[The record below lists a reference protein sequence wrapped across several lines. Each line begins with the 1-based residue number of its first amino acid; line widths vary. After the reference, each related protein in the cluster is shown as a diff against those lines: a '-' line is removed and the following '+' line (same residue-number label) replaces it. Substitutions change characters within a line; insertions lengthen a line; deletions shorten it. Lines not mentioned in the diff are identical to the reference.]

1 MNKSFYKITRCGV
14 LVAINIISSYI
25 LKFLPN
31 VKPDTTI
38 VIILAVFFSLYESI
52 AVFTATVLLR
62 GFLYG
67 VGTFMPFQWLA
78 WFIIAIVARF
88 LKKFLQKN
96 KILFMIYSGLSGYV
110 FGFIVSLDILILY
123 GVNAFIPYYLNG
135 ILFDTFHFVGNM
147 VFSLILL
154 NTVLKA
160 KQITE
165 NI

>member
-1 MNKSFYKITRCGV
+1 MNKSFYKIARCGV

-78 WFIIAIVARF
+78 WFIIALVARF
-88 LKKFLQKN
+88 LKKY

>member
-78 WFIIAIVARF
+78 WFIIALVARF

-96 KILFMIYSGLSGYV
+96 
-110 FGFIVSLDILILY
+110 
-123 GVNAFIPYYLNG
+123 
-135 ILFDTFHFVGNM
+135 
-147 VFSLILL
+147 
-154 NTVLKA
+154 
-160 KQITE
+160 
-165 NI
+165 